1 LITGLIK
8 IMNEI
13 KGSKW
18 YVYKATLVAA
28 VGGLLFGYDTAVVA
42 GAIGFI
48 QKRYDLSAA
57 MVGWIAS
64 CALVGCMVGAMFAG
78 KLSDKIGRKKV
89 LILSGILF
97 GISSA
102 GIALPMDLDWFVV
115 FRLIG
120 GLGIGIA
127 SMLAPMYIS
136 EIAPA
141 EIRGRL
147 VSINQLGIVSGILLI
162 YFVNATIA
170 GWYDEAWNI
179 STGWRWMFGSGLF
192 PSVFFLLLLFFVPES
207 PRWLAQKER
216 YDEAKLILTKVNGS
230 AKADEE
236 LAEIKEALN
245 IEKSSFSDIL
255 KPGIRKA
262 LLIGV
267 ILCIFS
273 QVTGINAIMYYA
285 PEIFKSTGDASGSA
299 LMQTV
304 LVGIINVLFT
314 LVAIKYVD
322 KWGRRTLLLIGC
334 AGMAVCLSIVG
345 SAFYFG
351 FAQGYLVLV
360 AILAYISFFAISLG
374 PLAFVVIAEIF
385 SNRNRGMAMSVCIF
399 FLWGS
404 VYIVSQSFPMLLASI
419 GSAFTFWVY
428 MLMSVFA
435 FLFVYKLIPETKG
448 KSLEEIERYWLPVS
462 EKQSL
467 QLQTKELI

>member
-1 LITGLIK
+1 MDNK
-8 IMNEI
+8 

-18 YVYKATLVAA
+18 YIYKATVVAA

-48 QKRYDLSAA
+48 QKRYDLSSA

-64 CALVGCMVGAMFAG
+64 CALIGCMAGAMFAG

-97 GISSA
+97 GVSSA
-102 GIALPMDLDWFVV
+102 GIAVPMDLDWFVV

-141 EIRGRL
+141 RIRGQL

-170 GWYDEAWNI
+170 GWYDEAWNV

-192 PSVFFLLLLFFVPES
+192 PSSIFLVLLFFVPES

-216 YDEAKLILTKVNGS
+216 FDEAKEILTKVNGS
-230 AKADEE
+230 VKADHE

-245 IEKSSFSDIL
+245 MEKSSFSDIL
-255 KPGIRKA
+255 KPGVRKA
-262 LLIGV
+262 LLIGI

-322 KWGRRTLLLIGC
+322 RWGRRTLLLIGC
-334 AGMAVCLSIVG
+334 AGMAFCLSIVG
-345 SAFYFG
+345 GAFFFG
-351 FAQGYLVLV
+351 FAKGYLVLV
-360 AILAYISFFAISLG
+360 AILAYIAFFAISLG

-399 FLWGS
+399 FLWVS
-404 VYIVSQSFPMLLASI
+404 VYAVSQSFPMLLDSI
-419 GSAFTFWVY
+419 GSAYTFWVY

-435 FLFVYKLIPETKG
+435 FLFVYRLIPETKG
-448 KSLEEIERYWLPVS
+448 KSLEEIQHYWLTAQPG
-462 EKQSL
+462 KQPL
-467 QLQTKELI
+467 PLQTKELL

>member
-1 LITGLIK
+1 
-8 IMNEI
+8 MNNTVN
-13 KGSKW
+13 KW
-18 YVYKATLVAA
+18 YVYKATIVAA

-48 QKRYDLSAA
+48 QKRYDLSST
-57 MVGWIAS
+57 MVGWVAS
-64 CALVGCMVGAMFAG
+64 CALIGCIVGAMFAG

-89 LILSGILF
+89 LILSAILF
-97 GISSA
+97 AVSSL
-102 GIALPMDLDWFVV
+102 GIAIPMSLNWFVF

-141 EIRGRL
+141 KIRGQL

-170 GWYDEAWNI
+170 GWHNEAWNI
-179 STGWRWMFGSGLF
+179 STGWRWMFGSGVI
-192 PSVFFLLLLFFVPES
+192 PSIIFLVLLFFVPES

-216 YDEAKLILTKVNGS
+216 WDVAELILSRVSGSQKAKV
-230 AKADEE
+230 E
-236 LAEIKEALN
+236 LEEIKAALN
-245 IEKSSFSDIL
+245 IEKTSFSDIL
-255 KPGIRKA
+255 KPGVRKP
-262 LLIGV
+262 LMIGI

-304 LVGIINVLFT
+304 LVGVINVLFT

-322 KWGRRTLLLIGC
+322 RWGRRTLLLIGC
-334 AGMAVCLSIVG
+334 IGMAICLAIVG

-351 FAQGYLVLV
+351 FAQGYLVLI

-374 PLAFVVIAEIF
+374 PLAFVVISEIF

-399 FLWGS
+399 FLWAS
-404 VYIVSQSFPMLLASI
+404 VYLVSQTFPMLLDSI
-419 GSAFTFWVY
+419 GSAFTFWIY
-428 MLMSVFA
+428 MVMAVFA
-435 FLFVYKLIPETKG
+435 FVFVFKMIPETKG
-448 KSLEEIERYWLPVS
+448 KSLEEIEKYWLPS
-462 EKQSL
+462 DITEKL
-467 QLQTKELI
+467 VTLQTKELI